1 MTEQL
6 KSLLRDLITAQDT
19 VTDRNLNA
27 EFAETPEA
35 RADLIAEMRWA
46 QGLRDA
52 YRDRILAEF
61 VKLRAER
68 DRALAAC
75 EAALEYVNEAV
86 GLGIDEPAPLKAL
99 RLQNILYAALSRA
112 EGES

>member
-35 RADLIAEMRWA
+35 RADLIAEIRWA

-52 YRDRILAEF
+52 YRDRILTEF
-61 VKLRAER
+61 VALRAQR
-68 DRALAAC
+68 D
-75 EAALEYVNEAV
+75 
-86 GLGIDEPAPLKAL
+86 GLVE
-99 RLQNILYAALSRA
+99 ALSPFAARYTD
-112 EGES
+112 